1 MPEIHN
7 FNAGPAVLP
16 RPVLERMEAELTDY
30 RGLGLS
36 VLEMS
41 HRSAEFADIAA
52 RAEAD
57 LRTLLGVP
65 EDHEVLFVQGGASAQ
80 FALAVM
86 NLAAEGSVAFA
97 ETGLWSR
104 KAHATARGL
113 VPTVP
118 ACSVERAGALD
129 APLAVPHPDTWSL
142 PEDAAYVHLCDNET
156 VDGVALDE
164 ATLDALE
171 TVAPGLPIVADM
183 SSSILSRP
191 IDVSRY
197 ALIYAGA
204 QKNIGPAGI
213 TVLIASPETIERSRR
228 AADLPGVFSYAAT
241 LDAGSML
248 NTPPTF
254 AWYAA
259 GLVFEWLLERGGLE
273 AVAAD
278 NRAQAR
284 RVYAAIDAS
293 PAYVNDVA
301 PRFRSIMNAPFR
313 LADASRTG
321 AFLDGAREAGLVGLK
336 GHKSVGGCRASLY
349 NALPDASVDALVAH
363 LERFAAADGGAPA

>member
-1 MPEIHN
+1 MPTVHN

-16 RPVLERMEAELTDY
+16 RAVLERLRDELVDW

-41 HRSAEFADIAA
+41 HRSAEFAEIAA

-57 LRTLLGVP
+57 LRTLLAVP
-65 EDHEVLFVQGGASAQ
+65 DDHAVLFMQGGASAQ

-104 KAHATARGL
+104 KAHAVARAL
-113 VPTVP
+113 VPTAT
-118 ACSVERAGALD
+118 ACAVERPGDGTALEI
-129 APLAVPHPDTWSL
+129 PDPATWSL
-142 PEDAAYVHLCDNET
+142 PEDAAYLHLCDNET
-156 VDGVALDE
+156 VDGVAFDA
-164 ATLDALE
+164 ATLDAIE
-171 TVAPGLPIVADM
+171 AAAPGLPIVADM

-213 TVLIASPETIERSRR
+213 TVLIASPETVERSRR
-228 AADLPGVFSYAAT
+228 AADLPGVFSYART

-273 AVAAD
+273 PMAAA
-278 NRAQAR
+278 NRGQAA
-284 RVYAAIDAS
+284 RVYAAIDGRD
-293 PAYVNDVA
+293 AYANDVA

-313 LADASRTG
+313 LADESATA
-321 AFLDGAREAGLVGLK
+321 AFLEGAREAGLVGLK

-349 NALPDASVDALVAH
+349 NALPDASVDALVDYLGA
-363 LERFAAADGGAPA
+363 FAT